1 MPIRILTYTLATLA
15 IVGSA
20 VLLPRAGWFAQA
32 QGSAQSCPAIGSG
45 QAAAITTTAGQ
56 DGCPAGAAAGSCAT
70 GAAGSGGCPYSHGG
84 QSTGQGAQR
93 QPAARKQV

>member
-45 QAAAITTTAGQ
+45 QTVSTMSHA
-56 DGCPAGAAAGSCAT
+56 GCPAGAAAGSCAAGAT
-70 GAAGSGGCPYSHGG
+70 GAAGGCPYSHGG
-84 QSTGQGAQR
+84 QSTGQGGQR
-93 QPAARKQV
+93 QPAARKHV